1 MSNLNHIVM
10 TGNLTKDPRTGTA
23 KNGSPFTEIRITSN
37 RKWNGKNGDGLQEET
52 CFINAVVWG
61 KRAKALADHFKQ
73 GSPILIE
80 GYLKLKQWKDEDG
93 NPRSN
98 YEININNFEF
108 MSSKPREEVV
118 AIADGSNGDFDTVDS
133 AGPSW

>member
-1 MSNLNHIVM
+1 MSNLNHVVM

-23 KNGSPFTEIRITSN
+23 KNGSLFTEIRIASN
-37 RKWNGKNGDGLQEET
+37 RKWNSKNGDGLQEET

-61 KRAKALADHFKQ
+61 VRAKTLVEYFKQ

-80 GYLKLKQWKDEDG
+80 GYLKLKEWKDESG

-108 MSSKPREEVV
+108 MSSKPKEEV
-118 AIADGSNGDFDTVDS
+118 ADSESGFDNI
-133 AGPSW
+133 